1 MTHIQRYIFFNVLRA
16 VLTIVGGLTLIA
28 ILAQGISQT
37 ELIVE
42 NHQSALTYLRVVALG
57 APQVIAVLGP
67 IALFV
72 AALNALNRV
81 QRDNEVVVAQAAG
94 MTRWQVASPVL
105 RLAVLVAIVHLCVN
119 LFIQPLA
126 QRELRETIADARAD
140 IATSLIRPGSFT
152 YPTDSLTIYVRESA
166 GGTFRDMLISDTR
179 DRERPVDYIA
189 QRGNLIEIEGTPAI
203 RMSIGQIQ
211 QLDDLGQLSIL
222 DFDDYVFDLSD
233 FLAEDSDLALK
244 PSDRFLHELFYPD
257 LGDWRQNLDKG
268 KYLAEAHTRLSL
280 PLLNITMAF
289 IAILAVVGGN
299 FSRRGYQKRIIIASV
314 GAIFL
319 IILTLTI
326 QPSAAKDPELSILQ
340 YALPLGT
347 AAVIAMIYLLGGI
360 RFPFGRKRK
369 HQKSIETSAE
379 AA

>member
-16 VLTIVGGLTLIA
+16 VLTIVGGLALIA

-37 ELIVE
+37 DLIVE

-81 QRDNEVVVAQAAG
+81 QRDHEIVVAQAAG
-94 MTRWQVASPVL
+94 MTRWQIASPVL

-140 IATSLIRPGSFT
+140 IATSLIRPGAFT
-152 YPTDSLTIYVRESA
+152 YPTDGLTIYVRESS
-166 GGTFRDMLISDTR
+166 GGVFRGMLISDTR
-179 DRERPVDYIA
+179 IKNRAVDYIA
-189 QRGNLIEIEGTPAI
+189 ELGNLVEVEGSPAI
-203 RMSIGQIQ
+203 RMSNGQIQ

-222 DFDDYVFDLSD
+222 DFDDYVFDLTD

-257 LGDWRQNLDKG
+257 LGDWRQNMDKG
-268 KYLAEAHTRLSL
+268 KLYAEGHTRLSL
-280 PLLNITMAF
+280 PLLNIAMAF
-289 IAILAVVGGN
+289 IAVLAVVGGN
-299 FSRRGYQKRIIIASV
+299 FSRRGYQKRIIVASV
-314 GAIFL
+314 GAL
-319 IILTLTI
+319 LLVILTLTI
-326 QPSAAKDPELSILQ
+326 QPSAAKDPTLSIVQ
-340 YALPLGT
+340 YAMPLLVS
-347 AAVIAMIYLLGGI
+347 AVVAYVYLLGGI
-360 RFPFGRKRK
+360 KLPFGKRA
-369 HQKSIETSAE
+369 KSRLAAAE